1 MTGMS
6 YMSGSKAARNQES
19 LGFTSIGGPKKAG
32 TFSGSVAWPQGNM
45 GSHVFWRAPQSQPS
59 ILFSLR
65 NTTRNPVQGTR
76 YKAYARRGIMG

>member
-19 LGFTSIGGPKKAG
+19 LGFTSVGGNKKAG
-32 TFSGSVAWPQGNM
+32 TFGGSVGWPQGNM
-45 GSHVFWRAPQSQPS
+45 GSHVFLRAPQRQPNL
-59 ILFSLR
+59 LFALR

-76 YKAYARRGIMG
+76 YQTYARRGIMG